1 MTRGF
6 NVSLQIATLQLPAA
20 CKLYSLHMEAIF
32 LKFSAD
38 KLEQLAGR
46 IEVCLQKLDENQV
59 WMRGNENQNA
69 IGNLVLHL
77 CGNMRQWIIAKIGG
91 GPDDRARDAEFA
103 ARGGM
108 TIPQLTAHLRATV
121 SQAVSILRAL
131 SPERLAERVQVQ
143 AYDVTVLEAI
153 YHVVEH
159 FSQHTGQILFAA
171 KLHTGEDLGFYKHL
185 NKPQHSQETP

>member
-1 MTRGF
+1 
-6 NVSLQIATLQLPAA
+6 
-20 CKLYSLHMEAIF
+20 MEATF

-46 IEVCLQKLDENQV
+46 IEVCLERLDEDQV

-77 CGNMRQWIIAKIGG
+77 CGNMRQWIITSIGG
-91 GPDDRARDAEFA
+91 GPDDRTRDAEFA

-108 TIPQLTAHLRATV
+108 TIPQLTARLRAGV
-121 SQAVSILRAL
+121 SQTVAILRSL
-131 SPERLAERVQVQ
+131 PPGRLAEQVRVQS
-143 AYDVTVLEAI
+143 YEVTVLEAI

-159 FSQHTGQILFAA
+159 FAQHTGQILFAA
-171 KLHTGEDLGFYKHL
+171 KLHTGEELGFYKHL
-185 NKPQHSQETP
+185 NKPQHGEKTP

>member
-1 MTRGF
+1 
-6 NVSLQIATLQLPAA
+6 
-20 CKLYSLHMEAIF
+20 MEAAF

-46 IEVCLQKLDENQV
+46 IEVCLQKLDEDQV

-77 CGNMRQWIIAKIGG
+77 CGNMRQWIVAKIGG
-91 GPDDRARDAEFA
+91 EPDDRVRDSEFA

-108 TIPQLTAHLRATV
+108 AIPQLSLHLRATV
-121 SQAVSILRAL
+121 SQAVAILREL
-131 SPERLAERVQVQ
+131 PHHRLAERVRVQ
-143 AYDVTVLEAI
+143 ANEVTVLEAI

-159 FSQHTGQILFAA
+159 FAQHTGQILFAA

-185 NKPQHSQETP
+185 NKPSHPPMLKNTP

>member
-1 MTRGF
+1 
-6 NVSLQIATLQLPAA
+6 
-20 CKLYSLHMEAIF
+20 MEATF

-38 KLEQLAGR
+38 KLEQLGSR
-46 IEVCLQKLDENQV
+46 IEVCLQKLDEDQV

-91 GPDDRARDAEFA
+91 ASDERARDAEFA
-103 ARGGM
+103 SRGGM
-108 TIPQLTAHLRATV
+108 TIPQLIAHLRANV
-121 SQAVSILRAL
+121 AQAAAILRAL
-131 SPERLAERVQVQ
+131 PPKRLADRVRVQ
-143 AYDVTVLEAI
+143 AYEVTVLEAI

-159 FSQHTGQILFAA
+159 FAQHAGQIMFAS

-185 NKPQHSQETP
+185 NKPQHSEKNTVNARPASVPLGG

>member
-1 MTRGF
+1 MNGDLSFHFTFVFPIPYR
-6 NVSLQIATLQLPAA
+6 
-20 CKLYSLHMEAIF
+20 LYSPSMEATF

-38 KLEQLAGR
+38 KLDQLAAR
-46 IEVCLQKLDENQV
+46 IQVCLQKLDEDQI
-59 WMRGNENQNA
+59 WMRGSENQNA

-91 GPDDRARDAEFA
+91 QTDERSRDAEFA

-108 TIPQLTAHLRATV
+108 TIPELAAHLRANV
-121 SQAVSILRAL
+121 SQAVEILRTL
-131 SPERLAERVQVQ
+131 PPHRLAERVRVQ
-143 AYDVTVLEAI
+143 AYEVTVLEAI

-159 FSQHTGQILFAA
+159 FAQHTGQILFAA

-185 NKPQHSQETP
+185 NKPSHGEKTP

>member
-1 MTRGF
+1 
-6 NVSLQIATLQLPAA
+6 
-20 CKLYSLHMEAIF
+20 MEATF

-46 IEVCLQKLDENQV
+46 IEVCLQKLDGDQV

-77 CGNMRQWIIAKIGG
+77 CGNIRQWIVAKIGG
-91 GPDDRARDAEFA
+91 ESDDRARDSEFA

-108 TIPQLTAHLRATV
+108 TIPQLTAHLRSNV
-121 SQAVSILRAL
+121 SQTVTILRAL
-131 SPERLAERVQVQ
+131 PPHRLTETVRVQ
-143 AYDVTVLEAI
+143 AYEVTVLEAI

-159 FSQHTGQILFAA
+159 FAQHTGQILFAA
-171 KLHTGEDLGFYKHL
+171 KLHTGDDLGFYKHL
-185 NKPQHSQETP
+185 DKQSHVEKTP

>member
-1 MTRGF
+1 
-6 NVSLQIATLQLPAA
+6 
-20 CKLYSLHMEAIF
+20 MEATF

-38 KLEQLAGR
+38 KLDQFAGR
-46 IEVCLQKLDENQV
+46 IEVCLDKLNEDQV

-77 CGNMRQWIIAKIGG
+77 CGNMRQWITAKIGG
-91 GPDDRARDAEFA
+91 IPDERARDAEFA

-108 TIPQLTAHLRATV
+108 TVPELAAHMRREV
-121 SQAVSILRAL
+121 DQAVAVVRTL
-131 SPERLAERVQVQ
+131 PPPRLAERITVQNF
-143 AYDVTVLEAI
+143 DVSVLESI

-159 FSQHTGQILFAA
+159 FAMHTGQIMFAT

-185 NKPQHSQETP
+185 NKPGHEDKLP

>member
-1 MTRGF
+1 MVKLLG
-6 NVSLQIATLQLPAA
+6 IAVGKGGCNA
-20 CKLYSLHMEAIF
+20 LYSRHMDATF

-38 KLEQLAGR
+38 KLEQFSGR
-46 IEVCLQKLDENQV
+46 IETCLGKLNEEQV

-69 IGNLVLHL
+69 IGNLVLHV

-91 GPDDRARDAEFA
+91 TPDARTRDAEFA

-108 TIPQLTAHLRATV
+108 TVPELAEHLRSSVAE
-121 SQAVSILRAL
+121 AVAVLRTL
-131 SPERLAERVQVQ
+131 PLERLAERFHVQT
-143 AYDVTVLEAI
+143 YDVSAMEAI

-159 FSQHTGQILFAA
+159 FSMHTGQILFAT

-185 NKPQHSQETP
+185 NKPSGGEKTP